1 MSGYWLYI
9 LASQPRGTIYVGVT
23 NNLVR
28 RLHEHQNGLAKGFT
42 KKYGVKMLVYY
53 EPHETA
59 RAAIQ
64 REKNVK
70 HWSRQWKMKLIEEMN
85 PAWRDLSKDIM
96 R

>member
-64 REKNVK
+64 REKK
-70 HWSRQWKMKLIEEMN
+70 R
-85 PAWRDLSKDIM
+85 
-96 R
+96 